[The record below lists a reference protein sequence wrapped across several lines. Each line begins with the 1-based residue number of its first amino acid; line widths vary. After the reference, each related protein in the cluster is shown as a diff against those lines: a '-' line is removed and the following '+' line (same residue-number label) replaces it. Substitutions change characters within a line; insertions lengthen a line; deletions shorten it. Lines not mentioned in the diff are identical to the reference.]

1 MSRIYWLI
9 KCEVETLLLV
19 PELAASIGLHPGTS
33 LQTVCIK
40 PPETLNDV
48 NELELE
54 LSPVGLKP
62 KQKCK
67 FGEILNHTAFVG
79 GLRAGNFTNKG
90 IVTSMGVCQDLCCN
104 EATCDVAVMMKHAC
118 FLVACRSEAL
128 CKPRK
133 AHLERFSLLLSYR
146 DRKAETGIYFFLIL
160 F

>member
-1 MSRIYWLI
+1 M
-9 KCEVETLLLV
+9 
-19 PELAASIGLHPGTS
+19 
-33 LQTVCIK
+33 
-40 PPETLNDV
+40 
-48 NELELE
+48 
-54 LSPVGLKP
+54 GLKA

-67 FGEILNHTAFVG
+67 FGETLNHTAFVG

-90 IVTSMGVCQDLCCN
+90 TVTSMGVCQDLCCN

-146 DRKAETGIYFFLIL
+146 DRKAEIGIYFFLIL
-160 F
+160 S